1 MITDGAKTSIPGIRM
16 AIATAD
22 MPAAA
27 SVSDPGDWAGAIRQR
42 RKALLQRLGM
52 ASASALIFSPLLGW
66 SLSFAWVI
74 GYFIVQ
80 LLDVWVF
87 APIVSGKAEKLRGVR
102 RVAGWAMLSLNAA
115 YFGSL
120 SVPLWLMGGAMGG
133 ICSVMLLSAG
143 AIYAVINAPRSTSVM
158 LMTASIQ
165 FLYLAATPVF
175 MAMHGATPGFVTAA
189 AIAVG
194 VFITYCL
201 STWQRMN
208 EARLAESAAR
218 VEAEEKRAQAE
229 RIMAGRSAFLAAIG
243 HDLRTPISAIL
254 TGAAELERGA
264 TDAAARSQ
272 AHLITDA
279 GFMMKAMLDDLL
291 DHAKLDAGHMTVDE
305 VDFNLRE
312 LLNQT
317 TRLWRG
323 PARAKG
329 LKLRVEGA
337 ASIPAGVRGD
347 PMRVR
352 QVLNNLISNA
362 MKFTETGSITLRLN
376 AWSEEPAGHAVLIT
390 VEDTGPGMTAD
401 QVARLFTPFDQTT
414 AGVSAQHGGT
424 GLGLAIS
431 RQLAELMGGRVT
443 VRTSPGAGASFTL
456 ALSLLKGEAVEAPPR
471 ALDQDSRDAVA
482 RALSGRMT
490 SSSTPTPAAQSLTPT
505 SRPVVSAPTAPTI
518 AEAPVPEDLSAEAIA
533 ARILGPSV
541 ASVETAVTL
550 QPEPVAQDSEDGE
563 DRPMRVLV
571 VDDHDIN
578 RRAIQ
583 LILQPLGCDIST
595 AADGMAAL
603 KICENTAFDLIFM
616 DVRMP
621 ELDGRETTRRIRA
634 GDGPNVGV
642 PIIAVTADT
651 AAEDIAACTEAGM
664 TYFVPKP
671 ITPPMLLGAI
681 THVMTMAQA
690 DEVPGAETVA
700 A

>member
-1 MITDGAKTSIPGIRM
+1 MALAKPERP
-16 AIATAD
+16 D
-22 MPAAA
+22 AA
-27 SVSDPGDWAGAIRQR
+27 SDARSGDWAAAIRQR
-42 RKALLQRLGM
+42 RKALLQRMGM
-52 ASASALIFSPLLGW
+52 AAASALIFSPLLGW
-66 SLSFAWVI
+66 SLSIAWVL
-74 GYFIVQ
+74 GYFVIQ
-80 LLDVWVF
+80 LLDLWVF
-87 APIVSGKAEKLRGVR
+87 APINSGRAENLRGPR
-102 RVAGWAMLSLNAA
+102 RVAGWILLTANAG

-120 SVPLWLMGGAMGG
+120 SIPMWLIGGPMGG
-133 ICSVMLLSAG
+133 ICAAMLLSAG
-143 AIYAVINAPRSTSVM
+143 AIYSVINAPRSTSVM
-158 LMTASIQ
+158 LMTASFQ
-165 FLYLAATPVF
+165 FLYLAATPIF
-175 MAMHGATPGFVTAA
+175 MASYGASTGFVTAA

-218 VEAEEKRAQAE
+218 IEADQKRMEAE
-229 RIMAGRSAFLAAIG
+229 RIMEGRSAFLAAVG

-264 TDAAARSQ
+264 TDGAARSQ

-279 GFMMKAMLDDLL
+279 GFMMKALLDDLL
-291 DHAKLDAGHMTVDE
+291 DHAKLDSGHMTVDE
-305 VDFNLRE
+305 VDFDLRD

-317 TRLWRG
+317 ARLWRG

-329 LKLRVEGA
+329 LKLRIEGA
-337 ASIPAGVRGD
+337 ATVPAGVRGD
-347 PMRVR
+347 PMRLR

-362 MKFTETGSITLRLN
+362 MKFTEAGSITLRLN
-376 AWSEEPAGHAVLIT
+376 AWTEEPGGHAMLIE
-390 VEDTGPGMTAD
+390 VADTGPGMTPA
-401 QVARLFTPFDQTT
+401 QLARLFTPFDQTI
-414 AGVSAQHGGT
+414 AGVSAVHGGT

-431 RQLAELMGGRVT
+431 RQLAELMGGRLT
-443 VRTSPGAGASFTL
+443 ARSRLGAGSQFTL
-456 ALSLLKGEAVEAPPR
+456 SLRLQPGEAVAAAP
-471 ALDQDSRDAVA
+471 ANLDQESRDAVA
-482 RALSGRMT
+482 RALSGRPSHPAT
-490 SSSTPTPAAQSLTPT
+490 AAPAPQPLAPATADVVPAEPGTTPGD
-505 SRPVVSAPTAPTI
+505 
-518 AEAPVPEDLSAEAIA
+518 EDDEE
-533 ARILGPSV
+533 G
-541 ASVETAVTL
+541 
-550 QPEPVAQDSEDGE
+550 
-563 DRPMRVLV
+563 RPMRVLV

-583 LILQPLGCDIST
+583 LILQPLGCDIAT

-634 GDGPNVGV
+634 GDGPNAAV

-651 AAEDIAACTEAGM
+651 APEDIAACTAAGM

-681 THVMTMAQA
+681 THVMTLAQSEAPA
-690 DEVPGAETVA
+690 DETVA

>member
-1 MITDGAKTSIPGIRM
+1 M
-16 AIATAD
+16 AIAKAD
-22 MPAAA
+22 MPADAPVA
-27 SVSDPGDWAGAIRQR
+27 DQGDWAGAIRQR

-87 APIVSGKAEKLRGVR
+87 APIVSGKAEQLRGAR
-102 RVAGWAMLSLNAA
+102 RAAGWVILSLNAA

-133 ICSVMLLSAG
+133 ICAVMLLSAG
-143 AIYAVINAPRSTSVM
+143 AIYSVVNAPRSTSVM

-175 MAMHGATPGFVTAA
+175 MAIHGAPPGFVTAA

-194 VFITYCL
+194 VFVTYCL

-208 EARLAESAAR
+208 EARLAETSAR
-218 VEAEEKRAQAE
+218 IEAEEKRAQAE

-291 DHAKLDAGHMTVDE
+291 DHAKLDAGHMTVDQ

-317 TRLWRG
+317 TRLGRG

-337 ASIPAGVRGD
+337 ASIPAAVRGD

-362 MKFTETGSITLRLN
+362 MKFTETGSITLRLR
-376 AWSEEPAGHAVLIT
+376 AWSEEPGGHAVLIA
-390 VEDTGPGMTAD
+390 VEDTGPGMTAE
-401 QVARLFTPFDQTT
+401 QVARLFTPFDQTM

-443 VRTSPGAGASFTL
+443 VRTRPGEGASFTL
-456 ALSLLKGEAVEAPPR
+456 SLSLLQGQAVAAAR
-471 ALDQDSRDAVA
+471 TTLDQESRDAVA
-482 RALSGRMT
+482 RALSGHMA
-490 SSSTPTPAAQSLTPT
+490 SSSAPAPGAQSLTPA
-505 SRPVVSAPTAPTI
+505 SRPVVAAPAASTI
-518 AEAPVPEDLSAEAIA
+518 AQAPVPEDQSAEAIA

-541 ASVETAVTL
+541 APVETAVTPPG
-550 QPEPVAQDSEDGE
+550 QPDPVTQDSDEGE

-603 KICENTAFDLIFM
+603 KICENTGFDLIFM

-634 GDGPNVGV
+634 GSGPNANV

-651 AAEDIAACTEAGM
+651 SPDDIAACTDAGM

-681 THVMTMAQA
+681 THVMTMGQA
-690 DEVPGAETVA
+690 DEASGAETVA

>member
-1 MITDGAKTSIPGIRM
+1 MIPGGAKSLIPGSRM
-16 AIATAD
+16 AIAKAD
-22 MPAAA
+22 MPADATLA
-27 SVSDPGDWAGAIRQR
+27 DSGDWASAIRQR

-52 ASASALIFSPLLGW
+52 AAASALIFSPLLGW

-74 GYFIVQ
+74 GYFLVQ
-80 LLDVWVF
+80 VVDLWIF
-87 APIVSGKAEKLRGVR
+87 APINSGKAERLRGVR
-102 RVAGWAMLSLNAA
+102 AIAGWGVLTMNAA

-120 SVPLWLMGGAMGG
+120 SVPLWLIGGPFGG
-133 ICSVMLLSAG
+133 ICAAMLLSAG
-143 AIYAVINAPRSTSVM
+143 AIYSVINAPRSTSVM
-158 LMTASIQ
+158 LMTASVQ

-175 MAMHGATPGFVTAA
+175 MAIHGATPGFVTAA

-208 EARLAESAAR
+208 EARLSESAAR
-218 VEAEEKRAQAE
+218 IEADQKRMDAE
-229 RIMAGRSAFLAAIG
+229 RIMEGRSAFLAAIG

-291 DHAKLDAGHMTVDE
+291 DHAKLEAGHMTVDQ

-317 TRLWRG
+317 ARLWRG

-337 ASIPAGVRGD
+337 ASIPAAVRGD

-362 MKFTETGSITLRLN
+362 MKFTETGSITLRLQ
-376 AWSEEPAGHAVLIT
+376 AWSEEPGGHAVLIA
-390 VEDTGPGMTAD
+390 VDDTGPGMTAN
-401 QVARLFTPFDQTT
+401 QVARLFTPFDQTM
-414 AGVSAQHGGT
+414 AGVSAVHGGT

-443 VRTSPGAGASFTL
+443 VRTRPGAGSSFTL
-456 ALSLLKGEAVEAPPR
+456 ALRLLQGEATQVAPQV
-471 ALDQDSRDAVA
+471 LDQESRDAVA
-482 RALSGRMT
+482 RALSGRPA
-490 SSSTPTPAAQSLTPT
+490 SPATPAPAAQSLVPAAE
-505 SRPVVSAPTAPTI
+505 PVRAEPFAAIDPADVAPLA
-518 AEAPVPEDLSAEAIA
+518 
-533 ARILGPSV
+533 
-541 ASVETAVTL
+541 
-550 QPEPVAQDSEDGE
+550 PEPAMDAGE
-563 DRPMRVLV
+563 EEEEGRPMRVLV

-583 LILQPLGCDIST
+583 LILQPLGCDIAT

-603 KICENTAFDLIFM
+603 KICEHTAFDLIFM

-634 GDGPNVGV
+634 GDGPNAGV

-651 AAEDIAACTEAGM
+651 APDDIEACTAAGM

-681 THVMTMAQA
+681 THVMTMAQSEDA
-690 DEVPGAETVA
+690 AEIETA
-700 A
+700 AA

>member
-1 MITDGAKTSIPGIRM
+1 MIAGRAKTLIPGTRM

-27 SVSDPGDWAGAIRQR
+27 SVFDPGDWAGAIRQR

-52 ASASALIFSPLLGW
+52 AAASALIFSPLLGW
-66 SLSFAWVI
+66 SLSFAWVV
-74 GYFIVQ
+74 GYFVVQ
-80 LLDVWVF
+80 LVDLWVF
-87 APIVSGKAEKLRGVR
+87 APILSGKAERLRGGR
-102 RVAGWAMLSLNAA
+102 RVAGWMMLILNAA

-120 SVPLWLMGGAMGG
+120 SVPLWLIGGPFGG
-133 ICSVMLLSAG
+133 ICAAMLLSAG
-143 AIYAVINAPRSTSVM
+143 AIYSVINAPRSTSVM
-158 LMTASIQ
+158 LMTASTQ

-175 MAMHGATPGFVTAA
+175 MAIHGATPGFVTAA

-208 EARLAESAAR
+208 EARLSESAAR
-218 VEAEEKRAQAE
+218 IEADQKRMDAE

-272 AHLITDA
+272 SRLITDT

-291 DHAKLDAGHMTVDE
+291 DHAKLDAGHMTVDQ
-305 VDFNLRE
+305 VDFNLRD

-323 PARAKG
+323 PARVKG

-337 ASIPAGVRGD
+337 ASIPAAVRGD

-376 AWSEEPAGHAVLIT
+376 AWSEEPGGHAVLIE
-390 VEDTGPGMTAD
+390 VADTGPGLTAD
-401 QVARLFTPFDQTT
+401 QMARLFTPFDQTID
-414 AGVSAQHGGT
+414 GVSALHGGT

-431 RQLAELMGGRVT
+431 RQLAELMDGRLT
-443 VRTSPGAGASFTL
+443 VRSQPGAGAQFTL
-456 ALSLLKGEAVEAPPR
+456 ALRLQPGEMVETAPTV
-471 ALDQDSRDAVA
+471 LDQESRDAVA
-482 RALSGRMT
+482 RALSGRPT
-490 SSSTPTPAAQSLTPT
+490 APSTLGPAAQSLTPKPQ
-505 SRPVVSAPTAPTI
+505 PVAAPATLAST
-518 AEAPVPEDLSAEAIA
+518 PE
-533 ARILGPSV
+533 P
-541 ASVETAVTL
+541 VETAVTTDP
-550 QPEPVAQDSEDGE
+550 QPDTVMEEDAE
-563 DRPMRVLV
+563 DEGRPMRVLV

-583 LILQPLGCDIST
+583 LILQPLGCDIAT

-603 KICENTAFDLIFM
+603 KICEHTAFDLIFM

-651 AAEDIAACTEAGM
+651 SPDDIAACSDAGM

-671 ITPPMLLGAI
+671 ITPLILLGAI
-681 THVMTMAQA
+681 THVMTMAQG
-690 DEVPGAETVA
+690 DEVPEAETVA

>member
-1 MITDGAKTSIPGIRM
+1 M
-16 AIATAD
+16 AIANAD
-22 MPAAA
+22 MPAAV
-27 SVSDPGDWAGAIRQR
+27 SVADPGDWAGAIRQR

-80 LLDVWVF
+80 LLDLWVF
-87 APIVSGKAEKLRGVR
+87 APIVSGKAEQLRGAR
-102 RVAGWAMLSLNAA
+102 RLAGWVMLSVNAA

-120 SVPLWLMGGAMGG
+120 SVPLWLMGGPMGG

-175 MAMHGATPGFVTAA
+175 MAVHGATPGFVTAA

-208 EARLAESAAR
+208 EARLSESAAR
-218 VEAEEKRAQAE
+218 IEAEAKRAQAE

-291 DHAKLDAGHMTVDE
+291 DHAKLDAGHMTVDQ
-305 VDFNLRE
+305 VDFNLRD

-337 ASIPAGVRGD
+337 ASIPASVRGD

-362 MKFTETGSITLRLN
+362 MKFTETGSITLRLS
-376 AWSEEPAGHAVLIT
+376 AWSEEPGGHAVLIA
-390 VEDTGPGMTAD
+390 VEDTGPGMTAE
-401 QVARLFTPFDQTT
+401 QVARLFTPFDQTM
-414 AGVSAQHGGT
+414 AGVSALHGGT
-424 GLGLAIS
+424 GLGLTIS

-443 VRTSPGAGASFTL
+443 VRTRPGAGASFTL
-456 ALSLLKGEAVEAPPR
+456 SLSLLQGQAVAAAPR
-471 ALDQDSRDAVA
+471 ALDQESRDAVA

-490 SSSTPTPAAQSLTPT
+490 NSSAQAPAAQSLTPAA
-505 SRPVVSAPTAPTI
+505 RPVAAAEPASAPT
-518 AEAPVPEDLSAEAIA
+518 PEDLSSEAIA
-533 ARILGPSV
+533 ARILGPAV
-541 ASVETAVTL
+541 A
-550 QPEPVAQDSEDGE
+550 PPVLLPDEATGDAATGDE

-603 KICENTAFDLIFM
+603 KICEQTGFDLIFM

-634 GDGPNVGV
+634 GNGPNAGV

-651 AAEDIAACTEAGM
+651 SPDDIAACTDAGM

-690 DEVPGAETVA
+690 EEAPEAETVA

>member
-1 MITDGAKTSIPGIRM
+1 M

-22 MPAAA
+22 MPADP
-27 SVSDPGDWAGAIRQR
+27 SVADPGDWAGAIRQR

-52 ASASALIFSPLLGW
+52 AAASALIFSPLLGW

-74 GYFIVQ
+74 GYFVVQ

-87 APIVSGKAEKLRGVR
+87 APIVSGKVEKLRGVR
-102 RVAGWAMLSLNAA
+102 RVAGWVMLSLNAA

-120 SVPLWLMGGAMGG
+120 SVPLWLIGGAMGG
-133 ICSVMLLSAG
+133 ICAVMLLSAG
-143 AIYAVINAPRSTSVM
+143 SIYAVINAPRSTSVM

-208 EARLAESAAR
+208 EARLSESAAR

-229 RIMAGRSAFLAAIG
+229 HIMAGRSAFLAAVG

-279 GFMMKAMLDDLL
+279 GYMMKAMLDDLL
-291 DHAKLDAGHMTVDE
+291 DHAKLEAGHMTVDE
-305 VDFNLRE
+305 VEFNLRD

-337 ASIPAGVRGD
+337 ASIPAAVRGD

-362 MKFTETGSITLRLN
+362 MKFTVTGSITLRLN
-376 AWSEEPAGHAVLIT
+376 AWSEEPGGHAVLIS

-401 QVARLFTPFDQTT
+401 QVARLFTPFDQTMP
-414 AGVSAQHGGT
+414 GVSAVHGGT

-443 VRTSPGAGASFTL
+443 VRTRPGAGASFTL
-456 ALSLLKGEAVEAPPR
+456 SLSLLQGDAVATAPQ
-471 ALDQDSRDAVA
+471 ALDQESRDAVA
-482 RALSGRMT
+482 RSLSGRPA
-490 SSSTPTPAAQSLTPT
+490 SSSTPAPSAQSLTPAP
-505 SRPVVSAPTAPTI
+505 RPVAAPSPAVPI
-518 AEAPVPEDLSAEAIA
+518 REALAAEALAAQILAPSLGIAVAIEAEPDPVMEEEGEEDE
-533 ARILGPSV
+533 G
-541 ASVETAVTL
+541 
-550 QPEPVAQDSEDGE
+550 
-563 DRPMRVLV
+563 RPMRVLV

-583 LILQPLGCDIST
+583 LILQPLGCDIAT

-603 KICENTAFDLIFM
+603 KICEHTAFDLIFM

-634 GDGPNVGV
+634 GNGPNAGV

-651 AAEDIAACTEAGM
+651 AAEDIAACTDAGM

-690 DEVPGAETVA
+690 DEAPEPETVA

>member
-1 MITDGAKTSIPGIRM
+1 M
-16 AIATAD
+16 AIAAAD
-22 MPAAA
+22 MPAGAPVA
-27 SVSDPGDWAGAIRQR
+27 DTGDWAGAIRQR

-74 GYFIVQ
+74 GYFTVQ
-80 LLDVWVF
+80 MLDLWVF
-87 APIVSGKAEKLRGVR
+87 APIVSGKTEQLRGLR
-102 RVAGWAMLSLNAA
+102 RVAGWVMLSLNAA

-120 SVPLWLMGGAMGG
+120 SLPLWLIGGPMGG
-133 ICSVMLLSAG
+133 ICAVMLLSAG
-143 AIYAVINAPRSTSVM
+143 SIYAVINAPRSTSVM

-218 VEAEEKRAQAE
+218 LEAEAKRAQAE
-229 RIMAGRSAFLAAIG
+229 RIMDGRSAFLAAIG

-264 TDAAARSQ
+264 ADSSARSQ
-272 AHLITDA
+272 AQLITDA

-291 DHAKLDAGHMTVDE
+291 DHAKLDAGHMTVDQ

-312 LLNQT
+312 LLTQT
-317 TRLWRG
+317 ARLWRG

-337 ASIPAGVRGD
+337 ASIPANVRGD

-376 AWSEEPAGHAVLIT
+376 AWSEEPGGHAVLIAI
-390 VEDTGPGMTAD
+390 EDTGPGMTAE
-401 QVARLFTPFDQTT
+401 QVARLFTPFDQTMD
-414 AGVSAQHGGT
+414 GVSAQHGGT

-443 VRTSPGAGASFTL
+443 VRTRPGEGASFTL
-456 ALSLLKGEAVEAPPR
+456 ALTLLNGEAVEAAPK
-471 ALDQDSRDAVA
+471 ALDQESRDAVA

-490 SSSTPTPAAQSLTPT
+490 RSSAPVPTPRSLNPAPQSAVAA
-505 SRPVVSAPTAPTI
+505 ATA
-518 AEAPVPEDLSAEAIA
+518 AAPVPAAVEPEDLSPEAIA
-533 ARILGPSV
+533 ARILGP
-541 ASVETAVTL
+541 ASAPVDAVVKTDA
-550 QPEPVAQDSEDGE
+550 QADPVMENADDDEG
-563 DRPMRVLV
+563 RPMRVLV

-583 LILQPLGCDIST
+583 LILQPLGCDIAT

-603 KICENTAFDLIFM
+603 KICEHTAFDLIFM

-634 GDGPNVGV
+634 GDGPNAGV

-681 THVMTMAQA
+681 THVMSMAQA
-690 DEVPGAETVA
+690 DEVSGAETVA